1 MVKDNPLSENIED
14 EELAAQDTDGHCG
27 VGCCSTSFHVV
38 DSEEAFQELL
48 RGLQD
53 RRFILILQDPEALR
67 ASFFHREEEK
77 IVWMNWSC

>member
-1 MVKDNPLSENIED
+1 MVKDNPLEIENIED
-14 EELAAQDTDGHCG
+14 EELAAQDHADGHCG

-53 RRFILILQDPEALR
+53 
-67 ASFFHREEEK
+67 
-77 IVWMNWSC
+77 